1 MIENPIYYFITIIL
15 LFNVVFLIFHKD
27 IANFLQLYDEVDNK
41 RKIHRERVA
50 ITGGIYIFINFAIIS
65 LSKIIFESIFGFEL
79 PNDNFNVNPIF
90 IFSTLIFFI
99 GLYDDKYIMSANT
112 KFFLSIIIVGLFIST
127 QPTYLISFLK
137 FNFLD
142 LEFNVHQY
150 RYFFTLL
157 CFMLFINACNMF
169 DGINGQS
176 SSYFIFILVYL
187 QIITGIDFFL
197 LAMVISIAIY
207 LYLNITNKS
216 FLGDGGIFLLSFLI
230 AGIIIKKFQSDQLY
244 ADQIF
249 LIMLIPGL
257 DMLRLFIQRITNKK
271 NPFLADN
278 KHIHHLLLKK
288 FSKRYAVIV
297 TQLLI
302 IVPNFLALIFSA
314 YMLAIILSSIIYL
327 FLFITLSTYSRKN

>member
-1 MIENPIYYFITIIL
+1 MIENPIYYIISIIL
-15 LFNVVFLIFHKD
+15 LFNIIFLIFHKN
-27 IANFLQLYDEVDNK
+27 IANFLQLYDEVNNK

-50 ITGGIYIFINFAIIS
+50 ITGGIYIFINFFLIS
-65 LSKIIFESIFGFEL
+65 VSKIIFVSTFGFEI
-79 PNDNFNVNPIF
+79 PNDNFNVDPIL
-90 IFSTLIFFI
+90 IFLILIFFI
-99 GLYDDKYIMSANT
+99 GLYDDKYIMTANI
-112 KFFLSIIIVGLFIST
+112 KFFLSIIVVGLFIST
-127 QPTYLISFLK
+127 QPDYLISFLK

-150 RYFFTLL
+150 RYFLTLL

-187 QIITGIDFFL
+187 QIISGTDFFL
-197 LAMVISIAIY
+197 LSMVISIIMY

-244 ADQIF
+244 SDQIF

-257 DMLRLFIQRITNKK
+257 DMLRLFIQRIMNKK

-278 KHIHHLLLKK
+278 NHIHHLLLKK
-288 FSKRYAVIV
+288 FSKRYTVIII
-297 TQLLI
+297 QLLI
-302 IVPNFLALIFSA
+302 IIPNFLALIFSA
-314 YMLAIILSSIIYL
+314 YMLNIILSTIIYL
-327 FLFITLSTYSRKN
+327 FLFITLSAYPRKD

>member
-1 MIENPIYYFITIIL
+1 MIENPIYYIISIIL
-15 LFNVVFLIFHKD
+15 LFNIIFLIFHKN
-27 IANFLQLYDEVDNK
+27 IANFLQLYDEVNNK

-50 ITGGIYIFINFAIIS
+50 ITGGIYIFINFFLIS
-65 LSKIIFESIFGFEL
+65 VSKIIFVSTFGFEI
-79 PNDNFNVNPIF
+79 PNDNFNVDPIL
-90 IFSTLIFFI
+90 IFLILIFFI
-99 GLYDDKYIMSANT
+99 GLYDDKYIMTANI
-112 KFFLSIIIVGLFIST
+112 KFFLSITVVGLFIST
-127 QPTYLISFLK
+127 QPDYLISFLK

-150 RYFFTLL
+150 RYFLTLL

-187 QIITGIDFFL
+187 QIISGTDFFL
-197 LAMVISIAIY
+197 LSMVISIIMY

-244 ADQIF
+244 SDQIF

-257 DMLRLFIQRITNKK
+257 DMLRLFIQRIMNKK

-278 KHIHHLLLKK
+278 NHIHHLLLKK
-288 FSKRYAVIV
+288 FSKRYTVIII
-297 TQLLI
+297 QLLI
-302 IVPNFLALIFSA
+302 IIPNFLALIFSA
-314 YMLAIILSSIIYL
+314 YMHVSA
-327 FLFITLSTYSRKN
+327 KN